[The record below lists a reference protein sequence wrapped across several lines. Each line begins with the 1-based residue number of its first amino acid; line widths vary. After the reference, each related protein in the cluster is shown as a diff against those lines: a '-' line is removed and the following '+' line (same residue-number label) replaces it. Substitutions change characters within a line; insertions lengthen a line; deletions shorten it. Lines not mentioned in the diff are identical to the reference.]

1 VTAVNGEVAPGFERV
16 REAFGRNFEH
26 GGDVGAALCVYRH
39 GRKVADLWGGVADS
53 GTGREWTRDTLQ
65 LVYSATKAATATC
78 AHLLAQRGEL
88 DLDQPVAS
96 YWPEFAAAG
105 KADIPVR
112 WLLSHQAG
120 LPVIDH
126 PIPLADL
133 LAWDP
138 MAAALAAQR
147 PAWAPGTAHGYHGRT
162 FGWLVGEVIRRVSG
176 RSVGRF
182 FAEEIAGP
190 AGLDFFI
197 GLPGSERGRVSRMV
211 IDDPPG
217 PETVAAI
224 PVEQVPEQFRPLLA
238 AFTDPQSLMNR
249 AFALCVPDIDFNDPA
264 AQAAEIP
271 SSNGICTADGLARL
285 YAGLIGE
292 VDGVRTL
299 DAGTTAAATAEQ
311 AAGTDQVL
319 LVPSR
324 FASGFMLPTDES
336 PLGGPASFGHPGRGG
351 SLGFADPDSGIAFG
365 YVVSHIRQDLN
376 DTRAA
381 TLVSAVR
388 ACCA

>member
-1 VTAVNGEVAPGFERV
+1 VASVDGEVAPGFERV
-16 REAFGRNFEH
+16 REAFGRNFEQ

-39 GRKVADLWGGVADS
+39 GRKVADLWGGVAGS
-53 GTGREWTRDTLQ
+53 GTGREWARDTLQ

-88 DLDQPVAS
+88 DLDRPVAS

-112 WLLSHQAG
+112 WLLSHRAG

-138 MAAALAAQR
+138 MATALAAQR
-147 PAWAPGTAHGYHGRT
+147 PVWEPGTAHGYHGRT
-162 FGWLVGEVIRRVSG
+162 YGWLVGEVIRRVSG

-197 GLPGSERGRVSRMV
+197 GLPGDERGRVSHMV

-217 PETVAAI
+217 SETVASI
-224 PVEQVPEQFRPLLA
+224 PIEQVPEQFRPLLA
-238 AFTDPQSLMNR
+238 AFTDPGSLMNR

-292 VDGVRTL
+292 VDGVRIL
-299 DAGTTAAATAEQ
+299 DAATTAAATAEQ

-324 FASGFMLPTDES
+324 FASGFMLPTNES
-336 PLGGPASFGHPGRGG
+336 PLGGPTSFGHPGRGG

-365 YVVSHIRQDLN
+365 YVVSHIRQDMN

-381 TLVSAVR
+381 YLVSAVR